1 MWVASQQQD
10 CPAKPPTALAV
21 NASLPFDPLAGS
33 TQHTLI
39 TTQPYQISSWLPS
52 DLSWDQAFPHFKGW
66 EDRWTA
72 ALHGLPLHWTPAAST
87 WMASWGH
94 SLLPYQA
101 WAKAWAWAYWGTP
114 CPHTSSEPHPPPHNS
129 GSSLGD
135 PAAYTLD
142 PSAAPAAALRS
153 LQARRP
159 PPPAPAPAHDQ
170 PPAVPASLF
179 LNILL
184 LLSALNTLFT
194 LGRAF
199 SFAFAGLKAAER
211 THDRLLDAVL
221 HATMAFFN
229 SVPTGRTINRWVHTR
244 THYQ

>member
-10 CPAKPPTALAV
+10 CPTKPPMALAI

-33 TQHTLI
+33 TQHTLT

-72 ALHGLPLHWTPAAST
+72 ALHALPLHWTPAAST

-94 SLLPYQA
+94 SLLLYQA
-101 WAKAWAWAYWGTP
+101 WAKAWAWAYWGTH
-114 CPHTSSEPHPPPHNS
+114 CPHTSSEPHPPPHNP

-135 PAAYTLD
+135 PDAYTLD
-142 PSAAPAAALRS
+142 PSAAPAAAVRS

-229 SVPTGRTINRWVHTR
+229 SVPTGRTINR
-244 THYQ
+244 